1 MWVPNAM
8 RFLFRVAF
16 WLTVVVLLLPSD
28 PGADPNAPQV
38 SFVEALNAVRDTFN
52 DLANFCTRNP
62 LSCETGGA
70 VVEIVADK
78 ARYGLEQLQ
87 GYLETTIAEENTLTA
102 ADTEIPWQG
111 AASPGEQLAE
121 AY

>member
-1 MWVPNAM
+1 M

-28 PGADPNAPQV
+28 PDTGPDTPQV
-38 SFVEALNAVRDTFN
+38 TFVEALNAVRDTFN
-52 DLANFCTRNP
+52 DLASFCTRNP
-62 LSCETGGA
+62 QSCETGGA

-78 ARYGLEQLQ
+78 ARYGIEQLQ
-87 GYLETTIAEENTLTA
+87 DYLDKTVAEENTLTD

-111 AASPGEQLAE
+111 EASAGEQLAE